1 MQKLPVS
8 KFAHG
13 DKMPSAR
20 KAGPGR
26 YHLQGLKAK
35 KNQPKTPQA

>member
-8 KFAHG
+8 KLAHG
-13 DKMPSAR
+13 NKMPSAR
-20 KAGPGR
+20 KSGPGR